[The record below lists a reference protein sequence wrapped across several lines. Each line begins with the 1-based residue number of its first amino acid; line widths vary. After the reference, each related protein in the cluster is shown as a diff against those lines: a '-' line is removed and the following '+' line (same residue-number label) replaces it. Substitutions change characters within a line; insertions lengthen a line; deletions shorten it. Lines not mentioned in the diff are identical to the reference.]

1 MEMTTLDRLPV
12 GGRGLVVA
20 VETGEALRQ
29 RLAELGMVPGTEVTC
44 RMTAPGGDPLAYGFR
59 GTVIALRARDAGKIR
74 CEVEE

>member
-1 MEMTTLDRLPV
+1 MDMMTLDRLPV
-12 GGRGLVVA
+12 GGRGRVTA
-20 VETGEALRQ
+20 VETGEALRR
-29 RLAELGMVPGTEVTC
+29 RLEQLGMAPGTKVTC